1 MVSNT
6 MKFSKT
12 LDSLVEK
19 DDKIV
24 QIPEFVIAGTY
35 YDENHTQRRMQQRA
49 INVNMIRVALAYG
62 KHQFYSHARTWTLL
76 DKCLRNTMYE
86 STIDRLRGLR
96 IIASIDKGREFL
108 SITTV
113 YWDFKL
119 AN

>member
-1 MVSNT
+1 

-12 LDSLVEK
+12 LHFLVEK
-19 DDKIV
+19 DPKIV
-24 QIPEFVIAGTY
+24 EIPEFVITGTY
-35 YDENHTQRRMQQRA
+35 HDENHTQRRMQQRA

-62 KHQFYSHARTWTLL
+62 KYQFHSNAPTWTLL

-86 STIDRLRGLR
+86 RAIDHLRGLR
-96 IIASIDKGREFL
+96 IIAPIDKEEEFL